1 MCFFGGLGFLHNC
14 IILISYIYMFYI
26 VLLWDVDVYCICVGV
41 YVCFQVICF
50 SLHSPKGLKSRVIPR
65 FGCIGDFHDLS
76 ILRRCECLAN
86 ASTSQGISEKG
97 YDSRADF
104 KLHSTLDLPR
114 DLAIFYWLPWPNPWQ
129 FDLANVFK
137 SEYSIEWMRWISQ
150 TMNGEDVVYIQMPY
164 LVNDASCSESH
175 QTPSTQVIFDFCLF
189 IFPAKADIGPWSM
202 TSQLASKH

>member
-1 MCFFGGLGFLHNC
+1 
-14 IILISYIYMFYI
+14 MFTVF
-26 VLLWDVDVYCICVGV
+26 VLEFTCVFKW
-41 YVCFQVICF
+41 YVSVFIAQKALRVGWFPGSVVLVIAMTWAF
-50 SLHSPKGLKSRVIPR
+50 
-65 FGCIGDFHDLS
+65 
-76 ILRRCECLAN
+76 LRRCDFLAN

-104 KLHSTLDLPR
+104 KLHSTLDSPG
-114 DLAIFYWLPWPNPWQ
+114 DLAIFYWLHWRNPWQ

-150 TMNGEDVVYIQMPY
+150 TMNGEDVLYIQMPY

-189 IFPAKADIGPWSM
+189 IFPTKADMGPWSM